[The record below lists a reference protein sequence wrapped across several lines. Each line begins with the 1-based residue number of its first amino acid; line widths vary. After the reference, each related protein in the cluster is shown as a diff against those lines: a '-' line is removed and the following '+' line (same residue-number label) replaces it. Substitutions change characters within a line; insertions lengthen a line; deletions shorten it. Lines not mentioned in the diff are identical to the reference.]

1 MCSSFEKTCSSSSI
15 EANRLAYPPP
25 ANLKQTAFEH
35 CTARVKLVAQQVKLG
50 ILSGKLSKLSCPI
63 TADFPKDPVLT
74 NCGHLFDR
82 IAIQQW
88 KDQGKPCALCRTPLT
103 QITPIHA
110 FREFVEE
117 RLPKDPVLTCSNF
130 KGQNQQRAAKCLE
143 LAKSCIDE
151 KDYAEALEFYGK
163 ALQHTNASADYAP
176 IPELYDQLR
185 EPEKATLSR
194 LYLSLY
200 QLQEDKIQEAIK
212 TLEFCKRDVL
222 NVSYLIAGLKLQS
235 CPSLENIEWAMKEAS
250 DQNNPD
256 DSIFIY
262 KQILGSAPDRLDAY
276 QQLIPLTKDPK
287 EKRELLLKAAE
298 IAHVAR
304 QFDLEMIFRKEA
316 EIPLISN
323 VISKKEWA
331 ASQTINL
338 PPYPQALKD
347 FLSGD
352 CAIWPGKKRS
362 ETHIVVPLFPQV
374 AINDAPIPSTLDSLD
389 QLDKSSGGPGYRF
402 LWDQIPKN
410 IPAEKEFHYAVMT
423 NDVIPGSR
431 NKSYDAHLQLL
442 PPGYEVPGVF
452 DAARAVLWENRRS
465 GKRCFND
472 NPWTYTRCK
481 EVIQGYHLVVG
492 GFAPSG
498 LIVHYYRYDYEDMGV
513 AGWRKFK
520 AIGH

>member
-1 MCSSFEKTCSSSSI
+1 MSAISSSAESCSNLSK
-15 EANRLAYPPP
+15 AVPLP
-25 ANLKQTAFEH
+25 ANPKQTAFEQ
-35 CTARVKLVAQQVKLG
+35 CIARVQLVAQQVKLG
-50 ILSGKLSKLSCPI
+50 ILNGRVSKLNCPI

-82 IAIQQW
+82 VAIQQW

-103 QITPIHA
+103 QIIPIHA

-130 KGQNQQRAAKCLE
+130 KGSNQQRAARYLE

-151 KDYAEALEFYGK
+151 KEYEEALEFYSK
-163 ALQHTNASADYAP
+163 ALQYTNAAADYAS
-176 IPELYDQLR
+176 IPEIYDRLR

-194 LYLSLY
+194 LHLSLY
-200 QLQEDKIQEAIK
+200 QLQEGKIQEAVK
-212 TLEFCKRDVL
+212 TLEGCRPNIL
-222 NVSYLIAGLKLQS
+222 NISPLVVGLKLQS
-235 CPSLENIEWAMKEAS
+235 CQSRENIEWAMEEAS
-250 DQNNPD
+250 DQNDPD

-262 KQILGSAPDRLDAY
+262 KQILEAAPDRLDAY
-276 QQLIPLTKDPK
+276 QKLIPLTKDPK
-287 EKRELLLKAAE
+287 EKRELLLKAADLAH
-298 IAHVAR
+298 IAK

-338 PPYPQALKD
+338 PPYPQKLKD
-347 FLSGD
+347 FLAED
-352 CAIWPGKKRS
+352 CTIWPGKKRS

-389 QLDKSSGGPGYRF
+389 QLDKSSGGPGYRY

-431 NKSYDAHLQLL
+431 NKSYDAQLQLI
-442 PPGYEVPGVF
+442 PAGYEMPGVF
-452 DAARAVLWENRRS
+452 DAARAILWENRRS

-481 EVIQGYHLVVG
+481 EIIHGYHVVVG

-498 LIVHYYRYDYEDMGV
+498 LDVNDNYDDNYDDTGV
-513 AGWRKFK
+513 AGWRKFRP
-520 AIGH
+520 